1 MVHAIMMSSVTELK
15 FQAKQLT
22 TKPGP
27 PTDSGPVP
35 SPTPGGKKGLPPM
48 DAKNAQQTDEILN
61 SILPPRYNLIE
72 PQKCIYMFC
81 SCLTTISLIESGR
94 KEGSCGCSRFQAHQQ
109 LDSMSSIFRG
119 NSIVDCSSAK
129 REKQASVLSGENYIR
144 NVSVSNS
151 YSNHCNVRARIKK
164 KQLNFL

>member
-61 SILPPRYNLIE
+61 SILPPRYHLDHSLEI
-72 PQKCIYMFC
+72 CLHVC
-81 SCLTTISLIESGR
+81 SWLTTLSLVESGR

-109 LDSMSSIFRG
+109 LDSMSSIFRE

-144 NVSVSNS
+144 NASVSKS
-151 YSNHCNVRARIKK
+151 YSIHCNVRALIKK
-164 KQLNFL
+164 KLSYFL